1 MIFNK
6 LGILL
11 IFSMAMAVVGM
22 FGAAAAQAEA
32 NKGPLW
38 IVGSPAKGLAVGE
51 TRAITARS
59 EAAPIFRGTAA
70 SIECAKATGT
80 GFLLGG
86 SPGTGYGKTTFENCN
101 LLGSRHCIA
110 TGLKP
115 IAAAHSGEII
125 LNVLTDLAFATGS
138 RTSAVG
144 IAAPEGEA
152 GNENLLSEF
161 ELLNEAGA
169 TSELCNLLNKVR
181 IKVTASGTEIK
192 IKNENRKADQIAEG
206 GHEVG
211 GAFVLSTPGLTATI
225 GLLRLGNG
233 GDPVRTAELYNKT
246 TEKYEEIKAEMS
258 AGEALGEV
266 FSEGSAEVETVPAE
280 PFGWGY

>member
-1 MIFNK
+1 MMSNK

-11 IFSMAMAVVGM
+11 AFSIAMAVVGM
-22 FGAAAAQAEA
+22 LGAAAAQAEA

-38 IVGSPAKGLAVGE
+38 IVGSPAKGLAAGE

-59 EAAPIFRGTAA
+59 EAAPIFKGTAA

-86 SPGTGYGKTTFENCN
+86 SPGTGSGKTIFEKCN
-101 LLGSRHCIA
+101 LVGSKNCIA

-115 IAAAHSGEII
+115 VAATNSGEII
-125 LNVLTDLAFATGS
+125 LNVLTVLAFATGS

-144 IAAPEGEA
+144 IGAPDGEA
-152 GNENLLSEF
+152 ANENLLSEF
-161 ELLNEAGA
+161 ELLDKAGA
-169 TSELCNLLNKVR
+169 TSELCNLLNKIK

-192 IKNENRKADQIAEG
+192 IKNETRRADQIAEG

-211 GAFVLSTPGLTATI
+211 GAFALSTPGLTATI
-225 GLLRLGNG
+225 GLLRLGHD
-233 GDPVRTAELYNKT
+233 GDPVTTAELYNKT
-246 TEKYEEIKAEMS
+246 TEKYEVIKAEMS
-258 AGEALGEV
+258 AGALGEV
-266 FSEGSAEVETVPAE
+266 FSEGSAEVETIPAE

>member
-11 IFSMAMAVVGM
+11 TFCMAMAVVGM
-22 FGAAAAQAEA
+22 LGAAAAQAEA

-70 SIECAKATGT
+70 SIECEKATGT

-86 SPGTGYGKTTFENCN
+86 SPGTGYGKTTFEKCN
-101 LLGSRHCIA
+101 LVGKRNCIA

-115 IAAAHSGEII
+115 IAATRPGELI
-125 LNVLTDLAFATGS
+125 LDVLTELAFATGS

-144 IAAPEGEA
+144 VAAPVGEA
-152 GNENLLSEF
+152 ANEDLLAEF
-161 ELLNEAGA
+161 ELLNKEGA
-169 TSELCNLLNKVR
+169 TEELCGAVLNK
-181 IKVTASGTEIK
+181 IKIRVTATGTEIK
-192 IKNENRKADQIAEG
+192 IKGEARKVDQIAEG
-206 GHEVG
+206 GHLVEG
-211 GAFVLSTPGLTATI
+211 KFVLSTPGLTSTV
-225 GLLRLGNG
+225 GLLRLGDEG
-233 GDPVRTAELYNKT
+233 KPVKTAELYNKT

-258 AGEALGEV
+258 AGVLGEV

-280 PFGWGY
+280 PFGWSY